1 MRSGVRGLREKRV
14 SKSLVEVGKV
24 LEQTQE
30 NLIAAIA
37 VLREARSE
45 GNAMALVG
53 VVNRLQAVVLD
64 VGVSVRE
71 VNGIQREEQ
80 E

>member
-1 MRSGVRGLREKRV
+1 M

-71 VNGIQREEQ
+71 VNGIQRELGNESQ
-80 E
+80 